1 MKNLVHLHSGFLF
14 HSLHIF
20 IFRQPHDHSVIE
32 VNWSRNR
39 RVALSGN
46 PQQGRLGSD
55 SAPPAAPDDTRSAAL
70 LAGPRPWVPAR
81 TLGLGVGVVVYIR
94 RFTEM
99 LSGKNTSI
107 KIQLE
112 RTNRI
117 CYLTCRSEQKL
128 YFPVSSQGQSRP
140 SRTARAPPPQPSGDA
155 RGAHPRR
162 LASTLPA
169 ARNTLPGTP
178 RGLPPLLP
186 GASPRGPPSREASA
200 SLHLV
205 TCCGRQ
211 RFSPGAAV
219 FSPLHSPSNAVLKL
233 TYFVPFFCLPP

>member
-1 MKNLVHLHSGFLF
+1 MG
-14 HSLHIF
+14 
-20 IFRQPHDHSVIE
+20 
-32 VNWSRNR
+32 
-39 RVALSGN
+39 
-46 PQQGRLGSD
+46 
-55 SAPPAAPDDTRSAAL
+55 TRSRAVWAPTRPPL
-70 LAGPRPWVPAR
+70 RRPMTHGPQHCWPVPRPWVPAR

-128 YFPVSSQGQSRP
+128 YFPVSSQGQPRP

-178 RGLPPLLP
+178 RGLPPPSREPLLGGLLP
-186 GASPRGPPSREASA
+186 GRPRPAS
-200 SLHLV
+200 
-205 TCCGRQ
+205 T
-211 RFSPGAAV
+211 
-219 FSPLHSPSNAVLKL
+219 
-233 TYFVPFFCLPP
+233 